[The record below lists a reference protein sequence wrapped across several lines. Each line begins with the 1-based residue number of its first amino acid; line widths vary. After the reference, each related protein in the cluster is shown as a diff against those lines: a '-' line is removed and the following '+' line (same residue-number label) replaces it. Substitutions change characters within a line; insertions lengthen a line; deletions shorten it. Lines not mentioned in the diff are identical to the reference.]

1 MTTTSNA
8 IISRHHGLSFWK
20 MRKLDSFEVSIIAT
34 TTAAATTTTAIT
46 TATGPTAARENNW
59 HVREV
64 TATVSSVPLII

>member
-1 MTTTSNA
+1 
-8 IISRHHGLSFWK
+8 
-20 MRKLDSFEVSIIAT
+20 MRKLDSFEVSIIAA